1 MSPTTTL
8 PKAIFFDL
16 DETLVE
22 NKIPVPDL
30 FARMYFDFEHQLGA
44 ENQARFFTALRANIG
59 SLWNTMFDSELS
71 PEQLLIQ
78 SFKEAIGT
86 IESIGSAERRKLAED
101 MLARYTYLS
110 SNNVVLH
117 DGALETLATLAER
130 GFITGLIT
138 NGIEQIQLGKIHQL
152 GLHEK
157 VDHVNVSAQARA
169 HKPFAPVFEMA
180 LAKAS
185 VNPDQAWQI
194 GDHATNDV
202 AGAIRVGMGG
212 VFFNPKKLEL
222 DAAFANLD
230 ERPNFV
236 IHHLLDVLKL
246 TDKSQ

>member
-1 MSPTTTL
+1 MNHANTL

-30 FARMYFDFEHQLGA
+30 FARMFFDFEHELGA
-44 ENQARFFTALRANIG
+44 DNQARFFAALRAKIG
-59 SLWNTMFDSELS
+59 SLWNTMFDSSQS
-71 PEQLLIQ
+71 PEQLLVHAFTDAIATID
-78 SFKEAIGT
+78 AIGET
-86 IESIGSAERRKLAED
+86 QRRRLAAD
-101 MLARYTYLS
+101 MLARYTQLS

-117 DGALETLATLAER
+117 DGALETLATLSER

-169 HKPFAPVFEMA
+169 HKPHAPVFEMA
-180 LAKAS
+180 LNKAG
-185 VNPDQAWQI
+185 VTAEQAWQV

-212 VFFNPKKLEL
+212 VFFNPHQHAIE
-222 DAAFANLD
+222 DAFAELP
-230 ERPNFV
+230 ERPNHV
-236 IHHLLDVLKL
+236 VHHLLEVLEI
-246 TDKSQ
+246 TA